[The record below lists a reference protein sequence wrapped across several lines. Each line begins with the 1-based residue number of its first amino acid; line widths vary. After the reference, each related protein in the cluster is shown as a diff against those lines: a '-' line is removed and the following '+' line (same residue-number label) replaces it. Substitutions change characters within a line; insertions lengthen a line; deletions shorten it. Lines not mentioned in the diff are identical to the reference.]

1 MCIRDRG
8 NDRYYIDLTPKKYTI
23 EFKQELD
30 DYTIGVYY
38 VDISW
43 ILQQTNIPTKIECIK
58 IKDKYKDYKPIN
70 NNVKNISYGIDTNNF
85 VYLNVEFSK
94 KDLIK
99 EYGGKWNK
107 ENKLWYI
114 TKSVYNKNKTY
125 IDEFIGDKIIWNDCC
140 HCNGTGYF
148 AGDRCWF
155 C

>member
-1 MCIRDRG
+1 MVH
-8 NDRYYIDLTPKKYTI
+8 TTH
-23 EFKQELD
+23 
-30 DYTIGVYY
+30 
-38 VDISW
+38 
-43 ILQQTNIPTKIECIK
+43 
-58 IKDKYKDYKPIN
+58 YK
-70 NNVKNISYGIDTNNF
+70 F

-114 TKSVYNKNKTY
+114 RKSVYNKNKTY

-148 AGDRCWF
+148 AGDDCWF